1 MKTEAD
7 ISIHHKPLKTHK
19 ELVEEFY
26 SGITLHGFRFLFE
39 GNKEKDH
46 NSNNTGRFIQD
57 LIQKGIDTKTKFIN
71 SYDLPFEEIFQSDV
85 LEHLAPGGS
94 CNFYGQKCDTSWFTA
109 RYIQEDSCYQFN
121 GLESSLSQSLKAPKR
136 SGGYFNG
143 FDLVLDF
150 GKAMIENLSF
160 SNVVITMFE
169 SFGTRDDHIPIN
181 GVIQLSTGTTL
192 FAKITEKE
200 NKMLPSPYNTHC
212 GTKTFNFLDPI
223 LKYSKGLCIID
234 CIIGHIYK
242 NMACVGEEFRSL
254 INDGYEFCLLKD
266 LPTYYQVLNELYEGD
281 VFENTCYHTCPNE
294 CVRKSYTVR
303 KSTYR
308 IGSQSVYEE
317 MKKTIPKFN
326 NRSINEIEKYISDN
340 ILKIHVAFFDSTIE
354 TEEMQP
360 AVSWNSLIATMGGAI
375 GLGLGFSFITGFEFL
390 FFFLTSLNCMATT

>member
-109 RYIQEDSCYQFN
+109 RYIQEGSCYQFN
-121 GLESSLSQSLKAPKR
+121 GLESSLSLSLKAPKR
-136 SGGYFNG
+136 IGYFDG
-143 FDLVLDF
+143 FNLVLDF
-150 GKAMIENLSF
+150 GKAMIANPSY
-160 SNVVITMFE
+160 SNAVITMFE

-181 GVIQLSTGTTL
+181 GVIQLSTGTKL

-212 GTKTFNFLDPI
+212 GKTTLFF
-223 LKYSKGLCIID
+223 
-234 CIIGHIYK
+234 YK
-242 NMACVGEEFRSL
+242 N
-254 INDGYEFCLLKD
+254 
-266 LPTYYQVLNELYEGD
+266 Q
-281 VFENTCYHTCPNE
+281 
-294 CVRKSYTVR
+294 
-303 KSTYR
+303 
-308 IGSQSVYEE
+308 
-317 MKKTIPKFN
+317 
-326 NRSINEIEKYISDN
+326 
-340 ILKIHVAFFDSTIE
+340 
-354 TEEMQP
+354 
-360 AVSWNSLIATMGGAI
+360 
-375 GLGLGFSFITGFEFL
+375 
-390 FFFLTSLNCMATT
+390 

>member
-1 MKTEAD
+1 
-7 ISIHHKPLKTHK
+7 
-19 ELVEEFY
+19 
-26 SGITLHGFRFLFE
+26 
-39 GNKEKDH
+39 
-46 NSNNTGRFIQD
+46 
-57 LIQKGIDTKTKFIN
+57 
-71 SYDLPFEEIFQSDV
+71 
-85 LEHLAPGGS
+85 
-94 CNFYGQKCDTSWFTA
+94 
-109 RYIQEDSCYQFN
+109 
-121 GLESSLSQSLKAPKR
+121 
-136 SGGYFNG
+136 
-143 FDLVLDF
+143 
-150 GKAMIENLSF
+150 MIENLSF

-242 NMACVGEEFRSL
+242 YMACVGEEFRSL
-254 INDGYEFCLLKD
+254 INDD
-266 LPTYYQVLNELYEGD
+266 ELYEEGD

-294 CVRKSYTVR
+294 CVRKSYTIR

-340 ILKIHVAFFDSTIE
+340 ILKIHVAFFDNTVE

-390 FFFLTSLNCMATT
+390 FFFFDVIKLAWQRRKQKQVLGM